1 MGENR
6 TDALPSGRPGA
17 RPGTQGPRDQSLSGS
32 QVARHHASGPRSGAG
47 GGRGCPGGR
56 DPSRGRAADH
66 PGRRA
71 SSGVSTPV
79 RSCNLK
85 WATCVVALWWPAAV
99 RPAEAQGTLT
109 EAVARAREAWLAHD
123 AAGLASLV
131 DTVVL
136 RLPGIDDAATAGPGQ
151 ASRLLGQ

>member
-1 MGENR
+1 M
-6 TDALPSGRPGA
+6 
-17 RPGTQGPRDQSLSGS
+17 
-32 QVARHHASGPRSGAG
+32 
-47 GGRGCPGGR
+47 
-56 DPSRGRAADH
+56 
-66 PGRRA
+66 
-71 SSGVSTPV
+71 
-79 RSCNLK
+79 
-85 WATCVVALWWPAAV
+85 VALWWPAAV

-151 ASRLLGQ
+151 ASRLLGQYLQPSSERGLELKSVQETGADRGYAQVERRYVVRGTSDEIRETVFLAFRKTRGRWRMSEIRVTP